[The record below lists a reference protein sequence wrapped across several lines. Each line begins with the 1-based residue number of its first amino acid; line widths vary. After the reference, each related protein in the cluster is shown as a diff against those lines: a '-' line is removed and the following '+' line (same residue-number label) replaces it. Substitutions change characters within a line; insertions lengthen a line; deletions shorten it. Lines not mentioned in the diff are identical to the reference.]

1 VGIRKI
7 SAWAEPE
14 QIHMLKTVDCEH
26 ESRALKKAQTWAMA
40 RRPLGFSGVI
50 ADLVFAQIG
59 AGA

>member
-26 ESRALKKAQTWAMA
+26 ESRMLKN
-40 RRPLGFSGVI
+40 
-50 ADLVFAQIG
+50 DLISASDHLST
-59 AGA
+59 